1 MKQRRIVIVV
11 VVVLLAGAALAIV
24 LHTLKRRGTTD
35 EYFGTIETR
44 EIQVG
49 SKIGGRV
56 TQVAVEEGGQVKNG
70 DLLVRFECNDLTA
83 QRQQAQAEVDEQQA
97 NLEKLERGNR
107 PEDIQQAEEN
117 ASASL
122 AALDKARNG
131 PRPQDIA
138 QSQADFEAAQA
149 DAINAEADFERMQK
163 LVATDTISRMEF
175 DSYRN
180 KRDSTAKKAES
191 AHEHLAELRAGTR
204 REDMQAAE
212 ARYRQAE
219 SAAALSRKGSRSEDI
234 AAARDHFAAAQAH
247 VAAINVSLAEAQ
259 LTATVDGIVETVSVR
274 PGDLVPPGRIVLS
287 MLEPTQLWVK
297 IYVPETDLSKVKLGQ
312 SARVTVDG
320 MQGHT
325 FTGHVGQIASEA
337 EFLPR
342 NVQTPDDRKHQ
353 VFGVKVYVENANGI
367 LKSGMSASV
376 ILQ

>member
-24 LHTLKRRGTTD
+24 LHMLKRRGTTD

-56 TQVAVEEGGQVKNG
+56 TQVAVEEGEQVKNG

-97 NLEKLERGNR
+97 NVEKLERGNR

-122 AALDKARNG
+122 AALDEARNG

-180 KRDSTAKKAES
+180 KRD
-191 AHEHLAELRAGTR
+191 
-204 REDMQAAE
+204 
-212 ARYRQAE
+212 
-219 SAAALSRKGSRSEDI
+219 
-234 AAARDHFAAAQAH
+234 
-247 VAAINVSLAEAQ
+247 
-259 LTATVDGIVETVSVR
+259 
-274 PGDLVPPGRIVLS
+274 
-287 MLEPTQLWVK
+287 
-297 IYVPETDLSKVKLGQ
+297 
-312 SARVTVDG
+312 
-320 MQGHT
+320 
-325 FTGHVGQIASEA
+325 
-337 EFLPR
+337 
-342 NVQTPDDRKHQ
+342 
-353 VFGVKVYVENANGI
+353 
-367 LKSGMSASV
+367 
-376 ILQ
+376 